1 MHTAREFTPL
11 TDEEDRISQS
21 LLMHGH
27 AARQR
32 AERVNVHSAREVAET
47 LLLLMSAALLAWA
60 LFR

>member
-1 MHTAREFTPL
+1 MPEHAILTP
-11 TDEEDRISQS
+11 EEDRISQS

-27 AARQR
+27 AARQK

-47 LLLLMSAALLAWA
+47 LLLLMSAGLLAWA